1 MLLTDAQRERIRI
14 NRRKAQEKR
23 AKKALHAESKE
34 QSSKHVASL
43 GDAFARLSKEI
54 EARQQRVK
62 QSRCSVPLLMSPDS
76 GQNELDD
83 ETRIQDELD
92 EEAHT
97 LKELEE
103 EQATAFLSQ
112 DPLYR

>member
-1 MLLTDAQRERIRI
+1 
-14 NRRKAQEKR
+14 
-23 AKKALHAESKE
+23 
-34 QSSKHVASL
+34 
-43 GDAFARLSKEI
+43 
-54 EARQQRVK
+54 
-62 QSRCSVPLLMSPDS
+62 MSPDS

-92 EEAHT
+92 EEAHI